1 MMMEEIIKNEDFGIP
16 NAEYS
21 DNPFTRYAAR
31 GVVYNPDD
39 HRISVVVITKMNLYK
54 LPGGGVEGEE
64 NPEETFE
71 REVLEE
77 AGCKIKN
84 IRKIGTVLEERSSVD
99 FKQVSHVFVADLL
112 EDIGKNNPTEEEIA
126 GGLKTKW
133 MDIDEALEI
142 FEANKDK
149 ITGETEEDVYV
160 AKFMAERDIRI
171 LKIFKEQHENVLQS

>member
-1 MMMEEIIKNEDFGIP
+1 MEEIIKNEDFGIP

-21 DNPFTRYAAR
+21 DSPFTRYAAR

-77 AGCKIKN
+77 AGCK
-84 IRKIGTVLEERSSVD
+84 EERSSVD
-99 FKQVSHVFVADLL
+99 FKQISHVFVADLL

-133 MDIDEALEI
+133 MNIDEALEI

-149 ITGETEEDVYV
+149 ITGETEEDVYA
-160 AKFMAERDIRI
+160 AKFIAERDIRI
-171 LKIFKEQHENVLQS
+171 LKIFKEQL